1 MLTSDLITAS
11 LRSGNLR
18 PGFVRA
24 TLPDRLAL
32 AEQLIAAYRDAA
44 AERLT
49 AAALD
54 ESVEPL
60 LDGAADRRFAKA
72 LRKLLDDRS
81 TFSSVAEQDFP
92 ALRAELF
99 AASAALLQGERP
111 FADLAEF
118 QAALSERLPAH
129 PLLEPR
135 RIYADLPENDCL
147 LQFEDITAPQLLDR
161 YNLALVQALLLG
173 ATHLDLTIA
182 DPEPQRL
189 RRIFKYLRFFQLL
202 ATVEAAPGAPKA
214 DGAPL
219 RLHLVVDGPA
229 SILEQSRRYG
239 LQLASFFPAVCT
251 AAEWRL
257 VAEVTW
263 RDKPATLEL
272 DQESRLVCPYHNFS
286 AYVPDEIKLFHR
298 HFQESVSDWKIVG
311 HTPFLRGPGREV
323 IIPDLSFE
331 HQDGA
336 LVHLELFNRWHA
348 SGLPQRLAWLAKHPK
363 QSVVLGVDRTLAR
376 KPELA
381 EALDRSSWFAEHG
394 FLYRDYPTVDKT
406 RRALESFHAPH
417 HGA

>member
-1 MLTSDLITAS
+1 MLTSDLISAS
-11 LRSGNLR
+11 LRKGVLR
-18 PGFVRA
+18 PGFIA
-24 TLPDRLAL
+24 PTQPDRLAF
-32 AEQLIAAYRDAA
+32 AEQLLLAYREAA
-44 AERLT
+44 AQQIS
-49 AAALD
+49 AATLAETVD
-54 ESVEPL
+54 PL
-60 LDGAADRRFAKA
+60 LDGAPDRRFAKA

-81 TFSSVAEQDFP
+81 TFSSVAEMDFP

-111 FADLAEF
+111 LDRLDDF
-118 QAALSERLPAH
+118 QAALAEALPGHA
-129 PLLEPR
+129 LLNPR
-135 RIYADLPENDCL
+135 QIYADLPENDCL
-147 LQFEDITAPQLLDR
+147 LQFDDLTAPQLLDR
-161 YNLALVQALLLG
+161 YNLALVQALLLS

-182 DPEPQRL
+182 DQEPPRL

-202 ATVEAAPGAPKA
+202 ATVETAPGTPRA

-229 SILEQSRRYG
+229 SILDQTRRYG
-239 LQLASFFPAVCT
+239 LQLANFFPAVCT

-263 RDKPATLEL
+263 RDKPVTLDL
-272 DQESRLVCPYHNFS
+272 DQESRLVCPYHNFA

-298 HFQESVSDWKIVG
+298 HFQESVPDWKIVG

-331 HQDGA
+331 HADGS

-348 SGLPQRLAWLAKHPK
+348 TGLPQRLAWLEKHPK
-363 QSVVLGVDRTLAR
+363 HCIVLGVDRALVK

-381 EALDRSSWFAEHG
+381 ETLDRSPWFVRHG
-394 FLYRDYPTVDKT
+394 FLYRDYPTCDKT
-406 RRALESFHAPH
+406 RRALESFRAHL
-417 HGA
+417 